1 MKKNYQVFYWIKRNN
16 KRYLNHMFVNANNA
30 KSAIQYVRELIK
42 DKTGRTAFGATTKAP
57 TEQELNAYRKA
68 WGYIVD

>member
-1 MKKNYQVFYWIKRNN
+1 MKELTETLRN
-16 KRYLNHMFVNANNA
+16 KIINAYNA
-30 KSAIQYVRELIK
+30 YN
-42 DKTGRTAFGATTKAP
+42 KTGRTAFGATTKAP

>member
-1 MKKNYQVFYWIKRNN
+1 MEITNT
-16 KRYLNHMFVNANNA
+16 RYYGLEESVLASGYPMLA
-30 KSAIQYVRELIK
+30 
-42 DKTGRTAFGATTKAP
+42 KAP